1 MQTDDTNRLAE
12 KIAKLIAAESGGGE
26 LATLFA
32 GIEKINHRLDKL
44 ESASSNPQS
53 AIRDPQSDGPRSANG
68 DLQSQHPS
76 LDKLTIA
83 EAIADSIFGSQFKE
97 KACQFETD
105 KPCDHCSM
113 CNSRGF

>member
-1 MQTDDTNRLAE
+1 MKPHQN
-12 KIAKLIAAESGGGE
+12 KIENDFD

-32 GIEKINHRLDKL
+32 SIAKINHRLDKL
-44 ESASSNPQS
+44 EGSQATP
-53 AIRDPQSDGPRSANG
+53 I
-68 DLQSQHPS
+68 DLKPPHPS
-76 LDKLTIA
+76 LDKLNIA

-97 KACQFETD
+97 KACQFEPG